1 MGCIISRRSEEGE
14 MSSSRSP
21 AAAVLDDDDLLSE
34 ILLRLPPQPSSLPRA
49 SLVCK
54 RWRCLVS
61 DPGFT
66 NRFRLRHRRRAPL
79 LGFFYNDYGC
89 LHFVHTL
96 EAPNR
101 VHPRHCVSLQ
111 LDDSDRF
118 PLLGCRH
125 GLALFFDAS
134 RKQILVWDPVTAD
147 QHCIA
152 IPAGF
157 YKTVNLGGFDTKAI
171 HGAVVRSAEDA
182 QHFQVVLAAA
192 DDKDKQHSR
201 ALACFY
207 SSNTGLWENLVSTPM
222 PSDTYLSNRPFI
234 VKPGKPARLV
244 GNSLYWLLDGNFLG
258 LLEFDLERQNLT
270 VIPVPVDVYAE
281 ENILDFL
288 VMRAEGGGLGLFVLS
303 HFATQL
309 WKRTT
314 NGDGAASWVL
324 GRTIELDKLLSLDS
338 ELGHLCILGYAEDNN
353 VVFLWRNYGG
363 LFMIHLESL
372 QFQKP
377 SGNYPMCSYH
387 PFESVYAAG
396 IQSRIPVA

>member
-1 MGCIISRRSEEGE
+1 

-34 ILLRLPPQPSSLPRA
+34 ILLRLNPQPSSLPRA
-49 SLVCK
+49 SLFCK

-66 NRFRLRHRRRAPL
+66 NRFRLHYRRKPPL
-79 LGFFYNDYGC
+79 LGFFHKDGVG

-101 VHPRHCVSLQ
+101 VPPRHCFSSQ
-111 LDDSDRF
+111 LDNTGRF
-118 PLLGCRH
+118 LLLGCRH
-125 GLALFFDAS
+125 GLVLFFDTS
-134 RKQILVWDPVTAD
+134 LKQILVWDPVTAD
-147 QHCIA
+147 QHCISV
-152 IPAGF
+152 PGGF
-157 YKTVNLGGFDTKAI
+157 DKTVRLGGFDKTVI
-171 HGAVVRSAEDA
+171 HGTVHRSAEEV
-182 QHFQVVLAAA
+182 QHYQVVLAVLE
-192 DDKDKQHSR
+192 DDDKQHSR

-207 SSNTGLWENLVSTPM
+207 SSKTGLWENLVSTPI
-222 PSDTYLSNRPFI
+222 PLGTHLSNRPFI

-244 GNSLYWLLDGNFLG
+244 GNSVYWFLDGSSLG

-281 ENILDFL
+281 ENIWDFL
-288 VMRAEGGGLGLFVLS
+288 VMRTEGGGLGLFVLL
-303 HFATQL
+303 HFTAQL

-314 NGDGAASWVL
+314 NGDGVASWVL

-338 ELGHLCILGYAEDNN
+338 EIGHLWILGYAEDNN
-353 VVFLWRNYGG
+353 VVFLWRNFGD

-372 QFQKP
+372 QFQKLP
-377 SGNYPMCSYH
+377 GYYMMCSYH